1 MCLVQGTPVWVKLD
15 SLELLVTFMGLELLE
30 QIPALLVCDSGVCAD
45 KLAWL
50 CCVSEIYCVS

>member
-1 MCLVQGTPVWVKLD
+1 MWVKLD

-50 CCVSEIYCVS
+50 CCVSEIHCVS